1 MAISDTKAV
10 LCIFSNADV
19 VFDTAIIR
27 PVLAEFGNEANVLM
41 NPRKYDSKSA
51 MNALKMSS
59 SKGKRSLSIPLGGW
73 TALRVYCFAIKPI
86 SRTGLP

>member
-19 VFDTAIIR
+19 AFDTAIIR

-59 SKGKRSLSIPLGGW
+59 SKGKRSLSIPLH
-73 TALRVYCFAIKPI
+73 
-86 SRTGLP
+86 S